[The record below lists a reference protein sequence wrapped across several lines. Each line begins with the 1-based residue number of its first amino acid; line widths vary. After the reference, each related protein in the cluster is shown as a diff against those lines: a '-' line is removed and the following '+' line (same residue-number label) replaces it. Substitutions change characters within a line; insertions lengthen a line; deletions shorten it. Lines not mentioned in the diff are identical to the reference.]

1 MHDWCRMRPPEVRP
15 ACLPRTN
22 LRCYGNFRIARVQAA
37 RVTQK
42 IAEFLGASQS
52 VVGRGGQTCT
62 RNAPQG
68 ERSRIFYRE
77 STLELRGTVN
87 NSPPERPLLH
97 GHFVFRECLTAP
109 VGAPPKPTISR
120 EASVTLDDRP
130 LRHAPSE
137 PFDPTTD
144 RQSDPNAAL
153 WISVRPRPSPS
164 WPERIRDRVAEF
176 VIAAM
181 LSCAAAVSRV
191 ALFSRA
197 RLFSHVAALFSHVAA
212 LFSHVAAL
220 FSHVAP
226 LFSHVVALFSHV
238 APLFSHVA
246 PLFSRAATLISR
258 AALLSRAAA
267 LSIVTL
273 GKRLASNL
281 PPWIASRATLQDWLS
296 STALGLALGMA
307 LGLAARPLVA
317 VPTTGV
323 HAAGRS
329 ESPAPETPAALEAPT
344 APPGSIVPV
353 GTAASSPE
361 APLGARDD
369 TDRTDA
375 SPQHGPSPG
384 ALEHQP
390 LRSLEPCPP
399 GLGDAKPA
407 PRSKRAHAK
416 RSRGKSSRRRAGTG
430 TPVRHG
436 TLDGIASR
444 PVSSANR

>member
-1 MHDWCRMRPPEVRP
+1 
-15 ACLPRTN
+15 
-22 LRCYGNFRIARVQAA
+22 
-37 RVTQK
+37 
-42 IAEFLGASQS
+42 
-52 VVGRGGQTCT
+52 
-62 RNAPQG
+62 
-68 ERSRIFYRE
+68 
-77 STLELRGTVN
+77 
-87 NSPPERPLLH
+87 
-97 GHFVFRECLTAP
+97 
-109 VGAPPKPTISR
+109 
-120 EASVTLDDRP
+120 VTLDDRP

-153 WISVRPRPSPS
+153 WISIRPRPSPS
-164 WPERIRDRVAEF
+164 WPERSRDRVAEF
-176 VIAAM
+176 AIAAM
-181 LSCAAAVSRV
+181 LSCAAAISRV

-197 RLFSHVAALFSHVAA
+197 TLFSHVPALFSRAAALFSHVAA
-212 LFSHVAAL
+212 LFSRAT
-220 FSHVAP
+220 
-226 LFSHVVALFSHV
+226 
-238 APLFSHVA
+238 
-246 PLFSRAATLISR
+246 LFSRA
-258 AALLSRAAA
+258 AALLSRAALLPRAAA
-267 LSIVTL
+267 LSTVTL
-273 GKRLASNL
+273 GKRLGSNL

-323 HAAGRS
+323 RAAGRS
-329 ESPAPETPAALEAPT
+329 EPPAPETPATLEAPT

-375 SPQHGPSPG
+375 SPQHGPSLEG
-384 ALEHQP
+384 LEHQP

-399 GLGDAKPA
+399 GRGDAKPA

-416 RSRGKSSRRRAGTG
+416 RSRAKSSTRRAGTS

-436 TLDGIASR
+436 TLDGIAAR